1 MSLVLGGQ
9 WHPVHGVLLV
19 VESLLLKPMTLVVF
33 VFGMLERKILSVTG
47 LKSILKVLVQ
57 LFVYDLEPRAK
68 GERRVQATIPV
79 ASFMLLLETLRGRSW
94 NEKLVECG
102 WRVYTFRTTY
112 IHMPALRMITITK

>member
-1 MSLVLGGQ
+1 MRARETCCVYLIVSLVLGGQ

-57 LFVYDLEPRAK
+57 LFVDDLEPRAK
-68 GERRVQATIPV
+68 GERRV
-79 ASFMLLLETLRGRSW
+79 
-94 NEKLVECG
+94 
-102 WRVYTFRTTY
+102 
-112 IHMPALRMITITK
+112 